1 VVDGSSGVT
10 VIGSGVVGGTI
21 GGSGG
26 PAGRDGAQETGT
38 SRHSNITNINPI
50 ISLFFMVASYMLS
63 LFAGFLPHLLEFLAE
78 ISFPSR

>member
-26 PAGRDGAQETGT
+26 PHAPPAN
-38 SRHSNITNINPI
+38 SNILTNSMPI
-50 ISLFFMVASYMLS
+50 ILFISL
-63 LFAGFLPHLLEFLAE
+63 HLLYLKVFGCHLTLSIVPPPSAVIDINV
-78 ISFPSR
+78 ISNPK